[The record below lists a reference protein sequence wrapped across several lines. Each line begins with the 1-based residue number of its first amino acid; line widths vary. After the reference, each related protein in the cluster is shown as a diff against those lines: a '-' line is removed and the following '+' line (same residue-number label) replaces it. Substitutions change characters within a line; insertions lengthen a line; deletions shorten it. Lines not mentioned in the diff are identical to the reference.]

1 MVYHYHDQPA
11 LETLSC
17 RLCSFSSVSFPKK
30 SLTNHSPLPKKPR
43 LNFRIL
49 LNIRAYLL
57 THQGQHR
64 EKGPLP
70 DPRTEGTHI

>member
-1 MVYHYHDQPA
+1 MVYHSHGQPA

-17 RLCSFSSVSFPKK
+17 WLFPSVSFPKK

-43 LNFRIL
+43 LNFGIL

-64 EKGPLP
+64 ETGPLP